1 MEFQKSIIQ
10 FLIATLPAVFL
21 YFVGWGY
28 LYFFFGAFGINIAE
42 IHLDTSTV
50 FIYAFS
56 PLQIVVKAYWP
67 WVAPSIVIVVAVVLI
82 ITRLLPHKGKAAT
95 KQIYRWTRDKVPIGV
110 TALLMIIGLLILFS
124 ALVPVVK
131 WTAIQQK
138 KQIWKGRTEIS
149 IVPLLGEGSKVGTD
163 PSPQLRE
170 SYMQCSDQQALSLIF
185 SDEKAYYL
193 LCKSVEN
200 SDMGYVFEV
209 RRGFGLSSVRFVSA
223 GGHE

>member
-10 FLIATLPAVFL
+10 FLIATLPALFL

-56 PLQIVVKAYWP
+56 PLPIVVKAYWP

-149 IVPLLGEGSKVGTD
+149 IVPFTW
-163 PSPQLRE
+163 RRIE
-170 SYMQCSDQQALSLIF
+170 SRNGPIA
-185 SDEKAYYL
+185 
-193 LCKSVEN
+193 SV
-200 SDMGYVFEV
+200 
-209 RRGFGLSSVRFVSA
+209 A
-223 GGHE
+223 